1 MTTLSDNDG
10 HRAGT
15 SLGGARGQAQL
26 VEVGGVPVAPENT
39 ARSAFS
45 PEGDA
50 SRLVAAQA
58 AVLPDAVA
66 VAAGE
71 DVLTYRE
78 LDARANQL
86 GHALRAMG
94 VGPEVVVGLCFERS
108 VDLVVGALG
117 IWRAGGAYL
126 PLDPDYPTER
136 LRFMLTDARVP
147 VLVTYG
153 GSASRLA
160 DGPWQV
166 IALDSDRAALAR
178 HPATAPAVSVDADT
192 LAYVIYTSGSTG
204 TPKGVE
210 ITHGS
215 LLNLVQWHRR
225 TFEVTSADRATQ
237 IASPAFDASVW
248 ELWPY
253 LTAGASV
260 HVPDMATRVA
270 PDALRD
276 WFVAQ
281 RITISFLPTPL
292 AEIAMTLAW
301 PSHTALRVLLTG
313 GDALHTYPPPAL
325 PFPVINN
332 YGPTESTVVT
342 TSGRVPPVDNPGF
355 PPSLGHP
362 ITNIEVYILD
372 AERRPVAAGVEG
384 ELYIG
389 GAGLARGYRHR
400 PELTAERF
408 VPHPFSAIP
417 GTRLYRTGDMARFRP
432 DGSLDFLGRADD
444 QVKIR
449 GRRVELGEITATLNR
464 HPAVRTSH
472 VTTREDRPGAVQL
485 VAYVVSASGHEPTA
499 ADLQAFLGTAL
510 PDFMVPATYV
520 RIQSVPM
527 TANGKVDTAALPAPD
542 AENGMRDASGEGPR
556 TPLEARLAEI
566 VATLLGL
573 PQVGVHDDFFQ
584 LGGHS
589 LLGTQLIS
597 RVRDAFAVEVP
608 LLALFESPTVAE
620 LAAEVERLIVA
631 DVEAMSDEE
640 VRQFP
645 A

>member
-10 HRAGT
+10 RHATAIMPGVAGQT
-15 SLGGARGQAQL
+15 QVADAD
-26 VEVGGVPVAPENT
+26 VPRMVADWAAALPE
-39 ARSAFS
+39 
-45 PEGDA
+45 
-50 SRLVAAQA
+50 
-58 AVLPDAVA
+58 AVA
-66 VAAGE
+66 ITTG
-71 DVLTYRE
+71 DQTLTYRE

-86 GHALRAMG
+86 GNALRALG
-94 VGPEVVVGLCFERS
+94 VGPDVVVGLCLERS

-126 PLDPDYPTER
+126 PLDPNYPTER
-136 LRFMLTDARVP
+136 LRFMLTDACVP
-147 VLVTYG
+147 VLVTRRDI
-153 GSASRLA
+153 AERLA
-160 DGPWQV
+160 EGPWQV
-166 IALDSDRAALAR
+166 IALGTDRDDLAR
-178 HPATAPAVSVDADT
+178 QPATAPTRTVDTDT

-215 LLNLVQWHRR
+215 LLNLVRWHRR
-225 TFEVTSADRATQ
+225 AFTVTPADRATQ

-260 HVPDMATRVA
+260 HVPDEATRVV

-276 WFVAQ
+276 WLVTR

-301 PSHTALRVLLTG
+301 PPETALRLLLTG
-313 GDALHTYPPPAL
+313 GDALHTYPPPSL

-332 YGPTESTVVT
+332 YGPAENTVVT
-342 TSGRVPPVDNPGF
+342 TSGPVPPIDNPGF

-362 ITNIEVYILD
+362 IENTEVYILD
-372 AERRPVAAGVEG
+372 AAGHPVAAGTEG

-389 GAGLARGYRHR
+389 GAGLARGYRNR
-400 PELTAERF
+400 AALTAEWF
-408 VPHPFSAIP
+408 VPHPFRAVP
-417 GTRLYRTGDMARFRP
+417 NARLYRTGDMARFRA
-432 DGSLDFLGRADD
+432 DGSIDFLGRSDD
-444 QVKIR
+444 QVQIR

-472 VTTREDRPGAVQL
+472 VAAREDGPGEVHL
-485 VAYVVSASGHEPTA
+485 VAYVAPTPGHEATA
-499 ADLQAFLGTAL
+499 GDLQAFLGTSL
-510 PDFMVPATYV
+510 PDFMVPATYI
-520 RIQSVPM
+520 RIESVPL
-527 TANGKVDTAALPAPD
+527 TANGKVDHAALPAPD
-542 AENGMRDASGEGPR
+542 AENTMRDANGVGPR
-556 TPLEARLAEI
+556 TPLEEKLAEI

-573 PQVGVHDDFFQ
+573 PQVSVHDDFFQ

-597 RVRDAFAVEVP
+597 RVRDAFGVEVP
-608 LLALFESPTVAE
+608 LLTLFESPTVAE